1 MMRRVVTLGWCLVL
15 AGCGLLGPQTR
26 GPDGL
31 SVYDGDLRDL
41 ARQGQFEEALE
52 LADTDGDAAG
62 DDLLATLNLATIEHY
77 AGSLDSSNDHLL
89 SADIEIDDRF
99 TKSVTKAALS
109 MITNDRVLKWL
120 PSRLERPM
128 IHVYGALNY
137 LALGEMDE
145 AAVEARRL
153 SNLLDEMHEI
163 ETRDAN
169 QDVYRTLRYF
179 SGAVFEA
186 AGELNDADVA
196 YRHAGFENEP
206 LESRSQDG
214 LALGEVVL
222 LVESGFVANRVERSV
237 NLLLNADDSDYL
249 RRGSDR
255 SRHHAASCLS
265 RQRLAFAYE
274 SFGASLDTDD
284 CAPRPRRQRPRRRPR
299 NRDGDNDNDDD
310 DNHEK
315 EVAYLLRVAWPVMH
329 SSIDAVPLGYVRAY
343 AASSPTVVAAR
354 DATAV
359 SAVPA
364 PSMADH
370 EGETLLSA
378 DLSGAIVREFNGRAP
393 GILIKAVARAA
404 VKYTVVDALSD
415 DSEVAQVIG
424 NAITALLERADTRSW
439 NLLPSDMHLIRLQ
452 LPAGVHQVMV
462 EFDSGGGNTLPLVL
476 DDVVVVADGVT
487 VVSARAWP

>member
-1 MMRRVVTLGWCLVL
+1 MMRRAAALGWCLVL

-41 ARQGQFEEALE
+41 ARQGQFEDALE
-52 LADTDGDAAG
+52 LAETDGDAAG

-77 AGSLDSSNDHLL
+77 AGSLESSNDHLL

-109 MITNDRVLKWL
+109 MITNDRALKWL

-153 SNLLDEMHEI
+153 SSLLDEMPEI

-206 LESRSQDG
+206 LESRIQDG

-222 LVESGFVANRVERSV
+222 LVESGFVANRRERSL
-237 NLLLNADDSDYL
+237 NLLLNADDADYL

-284 CAPRPRRQRPRRRPR
+284 CAPRPPRQRPRRRPR
-299 NRDGDNDNDDD
+299 KRDGDNNNDDD
-310 DNHEK
+310 DDHEK

-343 AASSPTVVAAR
+343 AASST
-354 DATAV
+354 
-359 SAVPA
+359 
-364 PSMADH
+364 ADH

-404 VKYTVVDALSD
+404 VKYTVVDALAD

-424 NAITALLERADTRSW
+424 NALAALLERADTRSW
-439 NLLPSDMHLIRLQ
+439 NLLPSDMHLVRLQ

-476 DDVVVVADGVT
+476 DDVVVIADGVT
-487 VVSARAWP
+487 IVSARAWP